1 MTLRFTSILLRKG
14 KQRFRKIGQ
23 PITQV
28 AEVLARGIRIS
39 DNGDKSN
46 FLIERLG
53 TALEFVGQ
61 KHQRGGEDRQQAYR
75 EKDQSIPYRQMWH
88 DKPPFKL
95 IEYHP
100 FAMR

>member
-1 MTLRFTSILLRKG
+1 
-14 KQRFRKIGQ
+14 
-23 PITQV
+23 
-28 AEVLARGIRIS
+28 
-39 DNGDKSN
+39 
-46 FLIERLG
+46 
-53 TALEFVGQ
+53 VGQ